1 MADLACTGAAP
12 DVADRAGSVRPRR
25 GLGLAARLV
34 LIGVLA
40 ALLVSVVAGYVLREQ
55 LHRSV
60 KEAFAERL
68 QARVDRIVARLVVA
82 DAGVIAQEP
91 ALGDDF
97 ARIFSGWYWLL
108 DGPGVSLRSRSLWD
122 GDISQRH
129 EDHGAI
135 TAVGPQGEAL
145 RGVIHPLVFADQA
158 LQLTIFGPSDTLD
171 LELSRFD
178 QVLFSVVLSLLL
190 VLSLTSVL
198 QVRLGLRPLGRLQQ
212 ALGDVEQGTRER
224 IGTGYGPDLDP
235 LAAEMDTMF
244 QRNAAMVQRARGHAA
259 DLAHALKKPLAILMG
274 ASAAPLEGV
283 PSALVREQA
292 RAMHRLSERHLARMG
307 SGAGE
312 RRRVEVRSRLDSLIG
327 LMRQLHG
334 ERGIAWRVDSA
345 VTLFWR
351 GEATDLE
358 EMLGNLLDNAGK
370 WAGRQVVVQARRDG
384 GDLLVEIEDDGPGL
398 SPEQLARVAER
409 GRRFDE
415 SVEGTGLGL
424 AITADI
430 AETYGGDLTFGRSRL
445 GGLRVALS
453 LPA

>member
-1 MADLACTGAAP
+1 MAELAATAALP
-12 DVADRAGSVRPRR
+12 EVTDQAGSSRGRR

-82 DAGVIAQEP
+82 DGGVIAQEP
-91 ALGDDF
+91 TLGDDF

-108 DGPGVSLRSRSLWD
+108 DGAGVSLRSRSLWD
-122 GDISQRH
+122 GEINHRH
-129 EDHGAI
+129 QDLGAI
-135 TAVGPQGEAL
+135 TALGPQGEAL
-145 RGVIHPLVFADQA
+145 RGVVHPLVLADQP

-171 LELSRFD
+171 LELARFD
-178 QVLFSVVLSLLL
+178 QVLLTVVLSLLL

-198 QVRLGLRPLGRLQQ
+198 QVRLGLRPLARLQQ

-224 IGTGYGPDLDP
+224 IGSGYGPDLDP

-259 DLAHALKKPLAILMG
+259 DLAHALKKPLAILIG
-274 ASAAPLEGV
+274 ASAVPVDGV
-283 PSALVREQA
+283 PATLVREQA

-334 ERGIAWRVDSA
+334 DRGIVWRVDSTA
-345 VTLFWR
+345 SLFWR

-370 WAGRQVVVQARRDG
+370 WAGMQVLVKARRDA
-384 GDLLVEIEDDGPGL
+384 GDLLVAVDDDGPGL

-430 AETYGGDLTFGRSRL
+430 AETYGGDLAFGRSPL
-445 GGLRVALS
+445 GGLKVTLR